1 MEANKIAEAMVKL
14 KHMLS
19 YLTLYLILKHKIILA
34 RHSQN
39 SLVNK
44 QSIDSSKVEK
54 AEAGLNLQNSTISM
68 STLREYIQYSRI
80 L

>member
-1 MEANKIAEAMVKL
+1 MVKL
-14 KHMLS
+14 KLMLL

-34 RHSQN
+34 RHSHN

-44 QSIDSSKVEK
+44 QSIEGSKVEK
-54 AEAGLNLQNSTISM
+54 VEAGLYLHYATISM
-68 STLREYIQYSRI
+68 SALREYIQYSRI